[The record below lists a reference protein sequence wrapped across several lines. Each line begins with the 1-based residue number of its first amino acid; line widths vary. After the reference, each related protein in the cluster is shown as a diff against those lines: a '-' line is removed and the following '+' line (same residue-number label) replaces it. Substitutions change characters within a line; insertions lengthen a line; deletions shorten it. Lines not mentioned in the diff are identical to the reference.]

1 MRVKKKND
9 ITKNRFQEI
18 HDLKAQYKGR
28 LPLIDMGIGE
38 DKTMP
43 DNKIV
48 NTLIESLKF
57 SSTHKYAD
65 NGLDLLK
72 SEAVRYLKEHF
83 YINKNVSNIAITMG
97 TKQALSILVFLLCKH
112 KDTIITTK
120 PGYVVFAN
128 VSRLLDVNIYEL
140 PLKKENNF
148 LPDLESIPKSILKKT
163 KVFQINYPNNPTG
176 AVATKEFYCRLIE
189 LAKQYG
195 FYIIN
200 DAAYLDLSFK
210 KPLSIFS
217 IETDYYKIIELYTL
231 SKSHNMTGY
240 RIGLLVSNE
249 IIARKYERFKDN
261 FDSGQFLGIQY
272 AAIEALSNYSISRD
286 LRIKYHN
293 RAKRIYAIFK
303 KYGFE
308 LNEPEGT
315 FFLYVK
321 AINGFSSF
329 EMASLLLNDYGIV
342 SIPYNDASSYLR
354 FSLTY
359 ETENEEGFYEE
370 FEKRIS
376 LFAQKKLRGVS

>member
-1 MRVKKKND
+1 MKIKKEND

-18 HDLKAQYKGR
+18 HNLKAQYKGKY
-28 LPLIDMGIGE
+28 PLIDMGIGE

-43 DNKIV
+43 DHKIISKL
-48 NTLIESLKF
+48 TESLKLVE
-57 SSTHKYAD
+57 THKYAD

-83 YINKNVSNIAITMG
+83 YINKNVSNIALTMG
-97 TKQALSILVFLLCKH
+97 TKQALSILVFLLCKR

-120 PGYVVFAN
+120 PGYVVFSN

-140 PLKKENNF
+140 SLKEENDF
-148 LPDLESIPKSILKKT
+148 LPDLESIPKWILKKT

-176 AVATKEFYCRLIE
+176 AVATKEFYKKLIE
-189 LAKQYG
+189 LAKKYD

-200 DAAYLDLSFK
+200 DAAYLDFSFK

-217 IETDYYKIIELYTL
+217 LESDYHKLIELFTL

-240 RIGLLVSNE
+240 RIGFLLAHEV
-249 IIARKYERFKDN
+249 IARKYERFKDN

-272 AAIEALSNYSISRD
+272 AAIEALSNYSISRN

-293 RAKRIYAIFK
+293 RANRIYSIFK
-303 KYGFE
+303 KYHFQ
-308 LNEPEGT
+308 LRKPEGT

-321 AINGFSSF
+321 TFDNISSF
-329 EMASLLLNDYGIV
+329 EMASSLLNNFGIV
-342 SIPYNDASSYLR
+342 AIPYNDAGEYLR

-359 ETENEEGFYEE
+359 ETDDEEKFYEE

-376 LFAQKKLRGVS
+376 LFIKEKS